1 MAQLTALPSGVVLV
15 LNVLSPVPHSHM
27 ETGRGKSRV
36 SPHAAQFSVCEA
48 LRGKHLLG
56 ARSDPSCAIRLPSND
71 IHPETRKTLK
81 ELGSWVSS
89 FFQLVSLPTLS

>member
-15 LNVLSPVPHSHM
+15 LNVLSPGPHSHM

-36 SPHAAQFSVCEA
+36 SSRPAQFSVCEA

-56 ARSDPSCAIRLPSND
+56 ARSDPSCAIRLLSND
-71 IHPETRKTLK
+71 IHPEARKTLK
-81 ELGSWVSS
+81 ESGSLVSS
-89 FFQLVSLPTLS
+89 FFQLVSLTTLS